1 MNKVKNFENWW
12 DFVYLCVRCNPTDDR
27 ADINRLTEK
36 RTDQAHPPPDKTT
49 I

>member
-1 MNKVKNFENWW
+1 MNERQFYQ
-12 DFVYLCVRCNPTDDR
+12 DCPSSMLAVRCNPTDDR